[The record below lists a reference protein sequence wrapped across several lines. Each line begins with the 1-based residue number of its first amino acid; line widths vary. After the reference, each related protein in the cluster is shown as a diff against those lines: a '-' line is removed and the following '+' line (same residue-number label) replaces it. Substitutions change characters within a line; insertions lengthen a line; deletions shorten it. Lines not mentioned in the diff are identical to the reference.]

1 MDFLYGRIFN
11 IWLYGWI
18 IAGLLREALINGIYG
33 FAEAAAGMAVPFIIL
48 FAFFVLGM
56 MGAGDIK
63 LFMALGS
70 WMKAEKILNAMLLT
84 FLTAGIYSMIILIIR
99 RELLNRFLNFWLYI
113 KGMFACGIRQ
123 DYLRHTGS
131 CFKIRMGIFA
141 FIAVI
146 LGLIGVGI

>member
-1 MDFLYGRIFN
+1 
-11 IWLYGWI
+11 
-18 IAGLLREALINGIYG
+18 
-33 FAEAAAGMAVPFIIL
+33 
-48 FAFFVLGM
+48 M